1 MLNLNKLKN
10 IELVLFDVDG
20 TLVNDYGELGERT
33 KKIIMNLKK
42 FGVNFSFASG
52 RLHSALIP
60 LAEELKLYS
69 PLISLD
75 GTVIKSISEKDFV
88 YRSYLKEN
96 HVKKAIELSERYMV
110 NIALCHNDVIY
121 YTEQNSVI
129 PKLMDKFGAP
139 YQEVESYDNL
149 TDKTLELVFASDN
162 RLAVSYIR
170 DKFIFPFSL
179 GISISFFRSQT
190 HDNIYYL
197 EIRRSGS
204 SKGKAMKRL
213 LKHLKILPGRS
224 PRWRGILSD
233 PIRWTI
239 SSISSPISRSFM
251 ATGRLQTIT
260 PLSAAWRVSTGSRSW
275 CSAIRRAAIRRKRF
289 IAISAC
295 RARKVIARPCD

>member
-110 NIALCHNDVIY
+110 NIALCHNNVIY

-162 RLAVSYIR
+162 RPAVAYIR

-213 LKHLKILPGRS
+213 LKHLKIQEEKTAVLGD
-224 PRWRGILSD
+224 WYND
-233 PIRWTI
+233 I
-239 SSISSPISRSFM
+239 SMFESKALKIAP
-251 ATGRLQTIT
+251 AN
-260 PLSAAWRVSTGSRSW
+260 
-275 CSAIRRAAIRRKRF
+275 
-289 IAISAC
+289 AISELK
-295 RARKVIARPCD
+295 RKADIVLKKSNNEEAAAVFLEKLLKVKMS

>member
-1 MLNLNKLKN
+1 MLNLDKLKN

-33 KKIIMNLKK
+33 KKLIMNLKK
-42 FGVNFSFASG
+42 YGVNFSFASG

-75 GTVIKSISEKDFV
+75 GTVIKSIAEKNFV

-162 RLAVSYIR
+162 RPAVAYIR

-213 LKHLKILPGRS
+213 LKHLKIQEEKTAVLGD
-224 PRWRGILSD
+224 WYND
-233 PIRWTI
+233 I
-239 SSISSPISRSFM
+239 SMFESKALKIAP
-251 ATGRLQTIT
+251 AN
-260 PLSAAWRVSTGSRSW
+260 
-275 CSAIRRAAIRRKRF
+275 
-289 IAISAC
+289 AISELK
-295 RARKVIARPCD
+295 RKADIVLKKSNNEEAAAVFLEKLLKVKMS